1 MVDSVG
7 VLLSLRTACTRYV
20 VDCSQTQ
27 RLLLLALLWQED
39 GVDVWQ
45 NAAGCDGDA
54 SEQLV
59 ELLVVADGKL
69 DVTWDDALL
78 LVVAGGVA
86 CKLEDLGSK
95 VLEDGGEVHWGTSAD
110 ASGVAAGAEVAVD
123 ATDRELKAGLG
134 RASGRLS

>member
-1 MVDSVG
+1 VVASVWRAT
-7 VLLSLRTACTRYV
+7 LLRSRSTVCVA
-20 VDCSQTQ
+20 DCLLTQ

-45 NAAGCDGDA
+45 DAAGCDGDA

-86 CKLEDLGSK
+86 CELEDLGSE
-95 VLEDGGEVHWGTSAD
+95 VLEDCGEVHWGTSTD

-123 ATDRELKAGLG
+123 ATNRELEAGLG
-134 RASGRLS
+134 GASGRLS

>member
-1 MVDSVG
+1 M
-7 VLLSLRTACTRYV
+7 
-20 VDCSQTQ
+20 
-27 RLLLLALLWQED
+27 
-39 GVDVWQ
+39 DVWQ
-45 NAAGCDGDA
+45 DAAGCDGDA

-95 VLEDGGEVHWGTSAD
+95 VLEDSGEVDWGSSAD

-123 ATDRELKAGLG
+123 AADRELKTGLG
-134 RASGRLS
+134 RASCGLS

>member
-1 MVDSVG
+1 M
-7 VLLSLRTACTRYV
+7 
-20 VDCSQTQ
+20 
-27 RLLLLALLWQED
+27 
-39 GVDVWQ
+39 DVWQ

-86 CKLEDLGSK
+86 CELEDLGSK

-134 RASGRLS
+134 RASGGLS